1 MNKLALTT
9 ALATI
14 AALTATP
21 AAAQYTKGSDSRPIV
36 VEVPNKTTAEDTKQK
51 QQPQAPADPNAIKLS
66 KKASKAIIELQKA
79 VQANDAANIPAKL
92 AAAQAVAETPED
104 RYAIGRL
111 QLNVAQAAKNTEA
124 AVLAADYLASA
135 NYLPKDKVAGL
146 YNSLG
151 IDFFNTKNTAR
162 ATQMFQKALTI
173 DPSNAESMRLLAE
186 TQNASGNSADAVA
199 TFQKAMQQAAATG
212 QKLPEEAYKRAVS
225 TAYGAKSPV
234 AVDLGRHW
242 VTAYPNA
249 DSWHN
254 AVAIYRNMM
263 RPEVE
268 STLDLLRLLRAVNA
282 LQTSGDY
289 TLFATAAAEQGNYAE
304 AKSVI
309 DEGLAANKIDR
320 NSALARDIINGL
332 KSKPMASAAEI
343 EAAAKNAKT
352 PASMIVVGNRFY
364 GSGNYARAAEL
375 YRAAA
380 AAGGNTGLANL
391 HLGMALARSGDKAG
405 AATALNAVTGDYAG
419 VAKYWLLYVNKAG

>member
-14 AALTATP
+14 AALSAAP
-21 AAAQYTKGSDSRPIV
+21 AAAQYTKGADSRPIV
-36 VEVPNKTTAEDTKQK
+36 VEVPNKTTAEDTKRK
-51 QQPQAPADPNAIKLS
+51 PEAPADPNAIKLS

-79 VQANDAANIPAKL
+79 VQANDAATIPAKL
-92 AAAQAVAETPED
+92 AAAQAVAETPAD

-135 NYLPKDKVAGL
+135 NYLPKEKVAGL

-151 IDFFNTKNTAR
+151 IDFFNAKNTAR
-162 ATQMFQKALTI
+162 ATQMFQKALTV
-173 DPSNAESMRLLAE
+173 DPNNAESMRLLAE

-199 TFQKAMQQAAATG
+199 TFQKAMQQASATG

-225 TAYGAKSPV
+225 TAYGAKSPA
-234 AVDLGRHW
+234 AVDLSRHW

-263 RPEVE
+263 SPEVE

-289 TLFATAAAEQGNYAE
+289 TLYATAAAEQGNFAE
-304 AKSVI
+304 AQSVI
-309 DEGLAANKIDR
+309 NEGLANKKID
-320 NSALARDIINGL
+320 SSSSLARDIINGL
-332 KSKPMASAAEI
+332 KSKPQATIAEI
-343 EAAAKNAKT
+343 EVAAKNAKT

-375 YRAAA
+375 YRSAA
-380 AAGGNTGLANL
+380 AAGGNASLANL

-405 AATALNAVTGDYAG
+405 AAAALNAVTGNYAG
-419 VAKYWLLYVNKAG
+419 VAKYWLLYVNQSG